1 LTNHFVPVAAGL
13 VVGILISLTGMGG
26 GAIMTPFLILVM
38 KIDPVLAVGTDLVF
52 AAVTKWTSGLHHH
65 RQDNVGLR
73 MVFWMALGSVPASL
87 LVSTYVVAHLDEK
100 NGSLQH
106 LLARLLGV
114 VLVLVSV
121 YTLAR
126 ILNWV
131 HVPKDERWPP
141 AWALTLLGA
150 LGGGLVGM
158 TSVGSGTV
166 IMASL
171 MLFFSIP
178 PAQMVG
184 LDVMHGALLTTVPAG
199 VYTFAGQ
206 VDWSLIAWLLV
217 GSIPGAWLGARLVT
231 IVPQRLVRG
240 ALSLLLIL
248 AGLQLFLD

>member
-13 VVGILISLTGMGG
+13 IVGLLIGLTGMGG

-52 AAVTKWTSGLHHH
+52 AAVTKWTSGLQHR

-87 LVSTYVVAHLDEK
+87 LVSTYVVAHLEEK
-100 NGSLQH
+100 QGSLQH

-131 HVPKDERWPP
+131 QIPKDERWPP

-171 MLFFSIP
+171 MMFFSIP

-206 VDWSLIAWLLV
+206 VDWSLIVWLLA

-231 IVPQRLVRG
+231 VVPQRLVRG